1 MTDILKYAEENN
13 LPLDELATEMA
24 RRLGVD
30 PEKVLNTGVSL
41 TELVPALEGKLREK
55 KTADREVQE
64 EQDFGAWERFIYKA
78 KEADTLTE
86 NLGTLINTY
95 MPLAGMP
102 VWQDGGIHWASAEE
116 IWGKEYLNATSDAR
130 RKHLN
135 NLKQQN
141 LEASNPELAAAVE
154 SGEVGEYG
162 GTAGVL
168 GMLAGTLA
176 DPTTL
181 LAPQATIPRMIAA
194 DALIGGVWSAAD
206 QAVNTGEVSAQQT
219 AIDTA
224 IAGVAGPLLITA
236 GKGLGSAGR
245 KVIRKIEDGAELK
258 ALDMKAQ
265 EVQDAIV
272 EEVASGVQLQPAIQ
286 RAREKVG
293 LIDDDEYT
301 RVMTK
306 SSVKFREP
314 ESIEEARELVKI
326 REGRNLS
333 SPQRQGLLS
342 RFGDSAA
349 GDIIGTF
356 DSAIQKISP
365 KLGQAIQKYDMGLAQ
380 KQQQLRAEIQPWVE
394 AFDRLGNVGS
404 VTGFV
409 RRNTGSRNE
418 LQKRVA
424 LALGNGDFDDV
435 RTILRREAGDEAVEA
450 FEGVRKV
457 LDKVHKEGMD
467 AGLFTRGIDNYY
479 PRIVKDLGA
488 IDRRLT
494 GAEKSKVKRMMEEK
508 AKSLGKGWTADTLP
522 KAVKDEVYNQ
532 ALRGR
537 RADLAGGSTSN
548 AKGRRIKELDN
559 DLLEAYEDPIVALN
573 KYITDSSAKIAKRT
587 LFGMDD
593 VSKKAAKG
601 AEQQAKTAAKKTDY
615 FPESLMDETDL
626 DESGLTANIGRLL
639 RQVDEEDGLSATDAG
654 RLEDLLRARFDTGE
668 QSVGKGVAFYRN
680 IMHTTLLGNPLSA
693 MVQLGDIGVSAYK
706 NGFLNTI
713 RALANKTG
721 NKVDVNTL
729 GLDNVIAE
737 SVDSFKGTARLLNT
751 ALSTSGFKMI
761 DRLGKTTFIRS
772 NLLKARQMVKSE
784 KGLAKFK
791 ELHGKQFG
799 DELPDL
805 IQDLKNGEVTENVQL
820 MLWNNLTEYQPVSL
834 SQMPVGYLKANN
846 GRMLYALKTFGVKQ
860 LDLLRRDIVANMTN
874 GNKAEA
880 AKNLAAYMMIVPTAN
895 ITVQEARNFLLQR
908 EPMSVDDFPDAFGEQ
923 ILRTF
928 FMNEYMLNRYAKNG
942 EIATM
947 ALETVFPP
955 VTFWDDASKSALG
968 AEEFIMSGRTEE
980 LDPAILKHT
989 PIFGGLINNFFMGGR
1004 EKFNERRRDN

>member
-13 LPLDELATEMA
+13 LPLDELASEMA

-30 PEKVLNTGVSL
+30 PEKALNSGVSL

-55 KTADREVQE
+55 NAADKEVQE

-78 KEADTLTE
+78 KEADTLVE
-86 NLGTLINTY
+86 NVGQLINTH
-95 MPLAGMP
+95 MPTGLP
-102 VWQDGGIHWASAEE
+102 VWKDGGIHWASAEE
-116 IWGKEYLNATSDAR
+116 VWGEEYLNATTDAR
-130 RKHLN
+130 RNHLN
-135 NLKQQN
+135 NLKQQR
-141 LEASNPELAAAVE
+141 LEASNPELAAAIA
-154 SGEVGEYG
+154 SGEVGEYA

-194 DALIGGVWSAAD
+194 DALIGGVWSVAD
-206 QAVNTGEVSAQQT
+206 QAANTGEVSAQQT

-224 IAGVAGPLLITA
+224 IAGAAGPLLITA
-236 GKGLGSAGR
+236 GRGLGSAGR
-245 KVIRKIEDGAELK
+245 RVIRKVEDGAELR
-258 ALDMKAQ
+258 ALDLKAQ

-293 LIDDDEYT
+293 LVDDDEYV

-314 ESIEEARELVKI
+314 ESIEEARELVKL
-326 REGRNLS
+326 REGRNLAT
-333 SPQRQGLLS
+333 PQRQGLLS

-349 GDIIGTF
+349 GDLIGTF
-356 DSAIQKISP
+356 DSAIQKLSP
-365 KLGQAIQKYDMGLAQ
+365 KLGQAIQKYDMKLAQ
-380 KQQQLRAEIQPWVE
+380 KQQQLRAEIQPWVK
-394 AFDRLGNVGS
+394 AFDRLGNTGS
-404 VTGFV
+404 VAGLGRRVTG
-409 RRNTGSRNE
+409 RRNE

-424 LALGNGDFDDV
+424 LALGNGDFDSV
-435 RTILRREAGDEAVEA
+435 RTILRREAGEEAVEA

-479 PRIVKDLGA
+479 PRIVKDLGR
-488 IDRRLT
+488 IDRGLS

-508 AKSLGKGWTADTLP
+508 AKSLGKGWTAQTLP

-548 AKGRRIKELDN
+548 AKGRTIKELDN

-573 KYITDSSAKIAKRT
+573 KYITDSSAKIAKRS

-626 DESGLTANIGRLL
+626 DESGLTQNIGRLL
-639 RQVDEEDGLSATDAG
+639 RQVDEEEGLSATDMS

-693 MVQLGDIGVSAYK
+693 MVQLGDLGVSAYK

-721 NKVDVNTL
+721 NKVDVDTL
-729 GLDNVIAE
+729 GLNNVIAE
-737 SVDSFKGTARLLNT
+737 SVDTFTGTARLLNEV
-751 ALSTSGFKMI
+751 LHRSGFKMI

-772 NLLKARQMVKSE
+772 NLLKAQQMVKSE

-805 IQDLKNGEVTENVQL
+805 IQDLKNGDVTENVQL
-820 MLWNNLTEYQPVSL
+820 MLWNNLTEYQPISL
-834 SQMPVGYLKANN
+834 SQMPVGYLKSKN

-860 LDLLRRDIVANMTN
+860 LDLLRRDIVANMAK

-895 ITVQEARNFLLQR
+895 LTVQEARNLLLQR
-908 EPMSVDDFPDAFGEQ
+908 EPLSADDLPDAFAES

-928 FMNEYMLNRYAKNG
+928 FINEYMLNRYGKNG

-947 ALETVFPP
+947 AAKTVAPP
-955 VTFWDDASKSALG
+955 ITFWDDLSKSVFG
-968 AEEFIMSGRTEE
+968 AGEFIMSGRTEE

-989 PIFGGLINNFFMGGR
+989 PIFGGFINNFFMGGR
-1004 EKFNERRRDN
+1004 ERFNERRRDN